1 MAVMLRSK
9 FRNSF
14 LKNIANR
21 SNYSKQR
28 NLFVILFQT
37 RKTEYFENLDK
48 KNSCDNKKFYSVVK
62 PSLSDNVLFD
72 EIKNLLEDNKL
83 PDKDKRT
90 TTIFSPTSLKI

>member
-37 RKTEYFENLDK
+37 CKTEYFENLDK
-48 KNSCDNKKFYSVVK
+48 KNSCDNKKF
-62 PSLSDNVLFD
+62 
-72 EIKNLLEDNKL
+72 
-83 PDKDKRT
+83 
-90 TTIFSPTSLKI
+90 